1 MSNQHLPTPEQLH
14 QRLQDFLRSGFAQPT
29 ENESSEDGNA
39 APQEKRDQVFSF
51 DLLPRDIKKHLD
63 RFVIRQDDAKK
74 ALAIAVC
81 DHYNHA
87 RHAASLSPEESA
99 KLEYAKQ
106 NVLLIGPTGVGK
118 TYLVKHVAELIG
130 VPFVKAD
137 ATKFSETGYVGGDV
151 DDLVRELVHQAD
163 GDPNLAQFGMVYIDE
178 IDKIASAGE
187 LIGRDVSG
195 RGVQSAML
203 KLMEETE
210 VPLRSPNDLQ
220 SQIQAA
226 MEFQRRGKAT
236 RESINTRHIL
246 FIVSGAFEKLTPRIV
261 QRLKKTNIGFGAE
274 QTPPPEEAGILR
286 LAETRDFVD
295 FGMEPEFMGR
305 LPIRVVCDHLTEGDL
320 FEIMKSSEG
329 SIIRQYERA
338 FRAYGIEVFFEEG
351 ALKAIATS
359 AATEQTGARALLS
372 VCEKILR
379 DFKFELPGSGVKSF
393 TVTPHLVENPEEAL
407 GVLLELG
414 HVEHENS
421 LRSIVHEFARRF
433 SAEHQIEFTF
443 QESATDLILEKSEKS
458 ETGIRAFCAKAFR
471 DYEFGLALVHKNSGK
486 THFEITAEA
495 IENPDRVLSQ
505 WVVASYSERTED
517 LTTPKAPLN
526 EDTTALEHEEKKSH
540 PTRADQ
546 QS

>member
-39 APQEKRDQVFSF
+39 APHEKGNQVFSF

-246 FIVSGAFEKLTPRIV
+246 FIVSGAFEKLTPRIA

-517 LTTPKAPLN
+517 STTPKELLT
-526 EDTTALEHEEKKSH
+526 EDTTALEQEEEKSH

>member
-1 MSNQHLPTPEQLH
+1 MSNQPLPTPEQLH
-14 QRLQDFLRSGFAQPT
+14 QRLQDFLRSGFAQPS

-87 RHAASLSPEESA
+87 RHAASLSFEESA

-151 DDLVRELVHQAD
+151 DDLVRELVHRAD

-505 WVVASYSERTED
+505 WVVASYGERTED
-517 LTTPKAPLN
+517 STTPEEPLT
-526 EDTTALEHEEKKSH
+526 EDTTALEQEEEKSN